1 VRFRVLLGVL
11 AVACSSL
18 CFASGAQAQRALLFS
33 EAVEST
39 ARHPGGG
46 VPGGGIEGACGI
58 ALQSGQIYVS
68 DYYHHAIDIFGLPS
82 LLEPGPY
89 DSQIAFDSLDGPCQL
104 AASSGSALYANDWHE
119 GVARVLPSPLVFDEA
134 ESTGVAVDQATG
146 NVYVDDRTYVAVY
159 QPSGAPVLREGL
171 PLRIGVGT
179 LTDAYGIAVSE
190 GKVYVPDAATK
201 TIKVYEPALDP
212 TSPAFAI
219 EGKATP
225 QKGFNSLIDASVAI
239 DPTNGHLL
247 VVDNLQPGFEAPEA
261 AIDEF
266 DGAGTFLG
274 QLAKKVIDGGPS
286 GLAFEANGKLY
297 ATTGNS
303 EASQVLQF
311 GPYSVGGLSLETER
325 AEDTVNSPQG
335 IAQSLA
341 GKSAPPG
348 VSDPTASASKH
359 QGSEAVVIQRGGIKV
374 SFDGK
379 LAPTKLPR
387 EGSAPVRVS
396 VAAKIAATDEEKNP
410 PSLQRISIAINRY
423 GHFDS
428 AGLPICTERDIQPA
442 TTQNALKACKSS
454 LVGVGTFS
462 ASVGL
467 SRQSPF
473 PAAGKMYAFNG
484 RVDGKPAILA
494 HVYGT
499 KPVPTSFTFP
509 FVIRQSKGTFGTTL
523 VAKLPSTGKEG
534 FITGLSMNLGR
545 NYSFKGKRHSYL
557 SASCPAPK
565 GFSKASF
572 SLAHADF
579 KFKGGRSIEST
590 LQRSCGVRG

>member
-1 VRFRVLLGVL
+1 MRRIL
-11 AVACSSL
+11 AVSL
-18 CFASGAQAQRALLFS
+18 CVTCSLLCLCATAQAQRSLIMSSALQG
-33 EAVEST
+33 EK
-39 ARHPGGG
+39 

-58 ALQSGQIYVS
+58 AVSSGQIYVS
-68 DYYHHAIDIFGLPS
+68 DYYHHAIDVFGLPVFP
-82 LLEPGPY
+82 EPGPY
-89 DSQIAFDSLDGPCQL
+89 DSQIAFDPLDGPCQL
-104 AASSGSALYANDWHE
+104 AASSGSALYANDWHK
-119 GVARVLPSPLVFDEA
+119 GVSRVLPTPLVFDEE

-159 QPSGAPVLREGL
+159 EPSGAPVLKEGL
-171 PLRIGVGT
+171 PLKIGTGT
-179 LTDAYGIAVSE
+179 LTDAYGIAAAA

-201 TIKVYEPALDP
+201 TIKVYVPAVDP
-212 TSPAFAI
+212 TNPAFTI
-219 EGKATP
+219 NGSATP

-239 DPTNGHLL
+239 DPTDGHLL
-247 VVDNLQPGFEAPEA
+247 VVDNLQPGFDAPEA

-274 QLAKKVIDGGPS
+274 QLSKKLIDGAPS
-286 GLAFEANGKLY
+286 GLAFEANGNLY
-297 ATTGNS
+297 STTGNS
-303 EASQVLQF
+303 EGSQVLKF
-311 GPYSVGGLSLETER
+311 GPYSVGGFSLRTEQ
-325 AEDTVNSPQG
+325 AEDSVDLPQG
-335 IAQSLA
+335 RAQSLT
-341 GKSAPPG
+341 GKSPSSSSNPA
-348 VSDPTASASKH
+348 ASQST

-379 LAPTKLPR
+379 LAPKKLPR
-387 EGSAPVRVS
+387 QGSAPVRVS

-499 KPVPTSFTFP
+499 KPVSTSFTFP

-545 NYSFKGKRHSYL
+545 NYSFKGKRYSYL

-579 KFKGGRSIEST
+579 KFKGGRSIGST